1 MVHEYNLGIL
11 FHIIDLRFTFSLYI
25 MIIDHVA
32 GSQPLFN
39 GSRLSSLGR
48 RMSEGQEASDEVGG
62 EERIGRLEKEISRLK
77 AEVQSSSDEMKR
89 TVEDL
94 KRAVVDIR
102 SAVSEIENP
111 FNLLRVITNEKDLEK
126 VSKVSFHRPAIEKIQ
141 IEKRKE
147 TPEIIEPR
155 EEKREEAEDAS
166 KPEEEVMEKQ
176 VAAEADEQISLETWP
191 LEFKNTFSLIQ
202 WVYDM
207 FDMGFS
213 GEDLKRICQY
223 CEHFGIT
230 PEGSSIHISGMIDAL
245 ADARSKGF
253 SEEDIMLILYMAAE
267 AFGVEVEKK
276 IIRELAVNVLKRNK
290 LRRLRG

>member
-1 MVHEYNLGIL
+1 MG
-11 FHIIDLRFTFSLYI
+11 
-25 MIIDHVA
+25 
-32 GSQPLFN
+32 
-39 GSRLSSLGR
+39 
-48 RMSEGQEASDEVGG
+48 EGQDADDEVGG

>member
-1 MVHEYNLGIL
+1 
-11 FHIIDLRFTFSLYI
+11 
-25 MIIDHVA
+25 
-32 GSQPLFN
+32 
-39 GSRLSSLGR
+39 
-48 RMSEGQEASDEVGG
+48 MSEEQEADDEKKVS
-62 EERIGRLEKEISRLK
+62 RLEKEIDKLK

-94 KRAVVDIR
+94 KKAVVDIR

-111 FNLLRVITNEKDLEK
+111 FNLLRIITNEKDLEK
-126 VSKVSFHRPAIEKIQ
+126 VSKTSLNQPVIEKIQ
-141 IEKRKE
+141 IAEKEE
-147 TPEIIEPR
+147 TPRIEGSKKEER
-155 EEKREEAEDAS
+155 EGAEVTPK
-166 KPEEEVMEKQ
+166 KPEEK
-176 VAAEADEQISLETWP
+176 AAENGEQISLETWP
-191 LEFKNTFSLIQ
+191 LEFKDAFSLIQ
-202 WVYDM
+202 WIYNM

-223 CEHFGIT
+223 CEHFRMI

>member
-1 MVHEYNLGIL
+1 
-11 FHIIDLRFTFSLYI
+11 
-25 MIIDHVA
+25 
-32 GSQPLFN
+32 
-39 GSRLSSLGR
+39 
-48 RMSEGQEASDEVGG
+48 MSEGQEASDEVGG

-126 VSKVSFHRPAIEKIQ
+126 VSKAPLHRPAIEKIQ
-141 IEKRKE
+141 IEERKK
-147 TPEIIEPR
+147 TPEIVEPK
-155 EEKREEAEDAS
+155 EEKREETEAAS
-166 KPEEEVMEKQ
+166 KPEESMEKQ
-176 VAAEADEQISLETWP
+176 AAAEEDEQISLETWP
-191 LEFKNTFSLIQ
+191 LEFKNTFSLIR

-223 CEHFGIT
+223 CEHFRII
-230 PEGSSIHISGMIDAL
+230 PEGSSIHVSGMIDAL
-245 ADARSKGF
+245 TDARRKGF
-253 SEEDIMLILYMAAE
+253 SEEDVMLILCMAAE
-267 AFGVEVEKK
+267 AFGAEVEKK
-276 IIRELAVNVLKRNK
+276 MIHELAVKVLKRNK
-290 LRRLRG
+290 LRKVKG